1 MHDDQKTINDLRAI
15 CRQQYEAIE
24 AQKLHIWDVEEEN
37 RVLREQNQELQDT
50 ADARQQRI
58 DDLERWCGHLQ
69 GLLDVE
75 VAQREEREQQYEKLE
90 KKLGIFFKLARKIKR
105 WLTRA

>member
-1 MHDDQKTINDLRAI
+1 MHNDDKTINDLRAI

-37 RVLREQNQELQDT
+37 RVLQAQNRDLREHAEKSQNRVDE
-50 ADARQQRI
+50 
-58 DDLERWCGHLQ
+58 LERWCTHLQ
-69 GLLDVE
+69 GLLDTE
-75 VAQREEREQQYEKLE
+75 IAEREAREQQYQMLE
-90 KKLGIFFKLARKIKR
+90 KKLGIFFRIARRIKQ

>member
-37 RVLREQNQELQDT
+37 RVLQEQHQQLLDT
-50 ADARQQRI
+50 IEARQQRI

-69 GLLDVE
+69 GLLDAE

-90 KKLGIFFKLARKIKR
+90 KKLGIFFKLARMIKR

>member
-69 GLLDVE
+69 GLLDAE

-90 KKLGIFFKLARKIKR
+90 KKLGIFFKLAQKIKR

>member
-37 RVLREQNQELQDT
+37 RVLQAENRELVDT
-50 ADARQQRI
+50 LEARTKRI

-69 GLLDVE
+69 GLLDEE
-75 VAQREEREQQYEKLE
+75 VARREEWEEAMAKLE
-90 KKLGIFFKLARKIKR
+90 KRLGIFFKIARKIKR
-105 WLTRA
+105 WLTR

>member
-37 RVLREQNQELQDT
+37 RVLQEQHQP
-50 ADARQQRI
+50 
-58 DDLERWCGHLQ
+58 
-69 GLLDVE
+69 
-75 VAQREEREQQYEKLE
+75 
-90 KKLGIFFKLARKIKR
+90 
-105 WLTRA
+105 

>member
-1 MHDDQKTINDLRAI
+1 MHDDQKTITDLRVI

-37 RVLREQNQELQDT
+37 RVLRQQNETLAETTKQKQ
-50 ADARQQRI
+50 ARI

-69 GLLDVE
+69 SLLDVE
-75 VAQREEREQQYEKLE
+75 IADREEREAQYQKLE
-90 KKLGIFFKLARKIKR
+90 KKLGIFFRIARKIKR
-105 WLTRA
+105 WLTRT